1 MAHYVI
7 LRGIDRFFTEYNT
20 YPGHFDE
27 RLEPDIVELK
37 VKLQCFSQ
45 NLKLMNFF
53 DQSIVGKLLTE
64 LGASP
69 LGKDDLIHEF
79 CRYGGSELH
88 SISAFLGGC
97 AAQEGIKFITC
108 QYKPINNTFI
118 YDAMTTLSST
128 FVL

>member
-1 MAHYVI
+1 M
-7 LRGIDRFFTEYNT
+7 FF
-20 YPGHFDE
+20 
-27 RLEPDIVELK
+27 LK
-37 VKLQCFSQ
+37 PKT
-45 NLKLMNFF
+45 NEFF

>member
-1 MAHYVI
+1 
-7 LRGIDRFFTEYNT
+7 
-20 YPGHFDE
+20 
-27 RLEPDIVELK
+27 
-37 VKLQCFSQ
+37 
-45 NLKLMNFF
+45 MNFF